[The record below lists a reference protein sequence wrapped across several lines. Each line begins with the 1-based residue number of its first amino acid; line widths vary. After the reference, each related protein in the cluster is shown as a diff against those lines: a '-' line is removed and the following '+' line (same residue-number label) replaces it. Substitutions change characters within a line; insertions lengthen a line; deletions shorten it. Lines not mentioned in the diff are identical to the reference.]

1 MKKILI
7 GAAIGI
13 GVLMIIG
20 IFIFMFILAGIG
32 KTADVVDKEIKKV
45 EQKQIDDKE
54 KLKLENVK
62 REGEYIRGEVTNT
75 LGYKISYLEIGIKY
89 MDKDKAKLSD
99 DLTNTT
105 DLEKG
110 EKWKF
115 EFMVFDKYDSYEIKI
130 NDVSNY

>member
-7 GAAIGI
+7 GVGIGI
-13 GVLMIIG
+13 AALLLIFV
-20 IFIFMFILAGIG
+20 FIFMFVLAGVG

-45 EQKQIDDKE
+45 EQKEVNDKE

-62 REGEYIRGEVTNT
+62 RQGEYIRGEVTNT

-89 MDKDKAKLSD
+89 LDKNKVKLND
-99 DLTNTT
+99 DLANTT

-115 EFMVFDKYDSYEIKI
+115 SFMVFDKYDSYEIKI
-130 NDVSNY
+130 NDLSNY